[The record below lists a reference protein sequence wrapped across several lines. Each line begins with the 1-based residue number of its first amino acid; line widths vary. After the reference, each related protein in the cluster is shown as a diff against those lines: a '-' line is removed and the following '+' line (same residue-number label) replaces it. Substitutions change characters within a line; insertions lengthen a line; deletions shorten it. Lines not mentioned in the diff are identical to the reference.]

1 MIKNTRNNRLMGSID
16 GPSDV
21 SYRLFVRDF
30 IEDIEFSRPFAVTL
44 TMNSVQWRSHSQNF
58 RHFMNRLNQS
68 FLKSGYRRYGKRLT
82 VVPIIEGTRDVRP
95 HYHCIIDNPFP
106 ERDREFVETLKESWN
121 KTLLGQSKVQVEPM
135 ESNKWISY
143 ITKLSSKSNIRESV
157 DWENISLP
165 PGGEVI

>member
-1 MIKNTRNNRLMGSID
+1 MSKNTRKNRSMGSID
-16 GPSDV
+16 GPADV

-82 VVPIIEGTRDVRP
+82 VVPIIEGTRRAGDCTQLVSGSTKAESELGWTPVRSNLKAMIGDAWRWHQTG
-95 HYHCIIDNPFP
+95 HY
-106 ERDREFVETLKESWN
+106 
-121 KTLLGQSKVQVEPM
+121 SK
-135 ESNKWISY
+135 
-143 ITKLSSKSNIRESV
+143 
-157 DWENISLP
+157 
-165 PGGEVI
+165 

>member
-1 MIKNTRNNRLMGSID
+1 MPNNRVTRYLSS
-16 GPSDV
+16 PLDV
-21 SYRLFVRDF
+21 LYRDF
-30 IEDIEFSRPFAVTL
+30 MRDYIQQTDLKNPFAVTL

-82 VVPIIEGTRDVRP
+82 VIPIIEGTRDVRP

-106 ERDREFVETLKESWN
+106 ERDREFVNTLKESWN

-143 ITKLSSKSNIRESV
+143 ITKLSSKSDIRESV

>member
-1 MIKNTRNNRLMGSID
+1 MGSID

-68 FLKSGYRRYGKRLT
+68 FLKSGYRRYGKRPKFLLERILANDPNNKR
-82 VVPIIEGTRDVRP
+82 VEG
-95 HYHCIIDNPFP
+95 
-106 ERDREFVETLKESWN
+106 FVEMN
-121 KTLLGQSKVQVEPM
+121 LL
-135 ESNKWISY
+135 NFDNDID
-143 ITKLSSKSNIRESV
+143 LSMGVN
-157 DWENISLP
+157 
-165 PGGEVI
+165 

>member
-16 GPSDV
+16 GLSDV

-68 FLKSGYRRYGKRLT
+68 FLKSGYRRYGKKILVT
-82 VVPIIEGTRDVRP
+82 FNEETRT
-95 HYHCIIDNPFP
+95 H
-106 ERDREFVETLKESWN
+106 TLKLRLKLPLVGDDFKWTD
-121 KTLLGQSKVQVEPM
+121 KKQSPYKY
-135 ESNKWISY
+135 KISEGSY
-143 ITKLSSKSNIRESV
+143 EKETEYSKQ
-157 DWENISLP
+157 
-165 PGGEVI
+165 G